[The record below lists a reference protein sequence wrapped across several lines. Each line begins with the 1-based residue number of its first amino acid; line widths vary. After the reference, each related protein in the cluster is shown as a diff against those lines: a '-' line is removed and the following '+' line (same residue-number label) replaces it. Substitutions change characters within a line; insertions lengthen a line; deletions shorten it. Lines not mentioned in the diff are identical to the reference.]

1 MNNENTIQLLVMSR
15 ENVIYKG
22 EVFSLT
28 SVNEKG
34 IFDILPM
41 HANFISLISA
51 KLIIGEKDGN
61 KREIKIN
68 NGLLRTNQN
77 KVEVY
82 VGLEGVK
89 QSAV

>member
-1 MNNENTIQLLVMSR
+1 MSAGNLIQLLAMSR
-15 ENVIYKG
+15 ENVIYQG

-34 IFDILPM
+34 VFDILPM

-61 KREIKIN
+61 KREIKIK
-68 NGLLRTNQN
+68 NGLLRTQQN

-89 QSAV
+89 QAGV